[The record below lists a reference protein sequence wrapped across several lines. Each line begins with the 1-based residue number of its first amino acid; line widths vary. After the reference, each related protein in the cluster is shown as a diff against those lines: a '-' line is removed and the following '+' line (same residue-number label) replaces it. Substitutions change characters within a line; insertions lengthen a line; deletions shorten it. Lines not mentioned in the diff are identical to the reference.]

1 MATLVFGATGVHGG
15 AVAGALLDASEA
27 VTAFVRDPHSEH
39 ALTLER
45 RGARLAVGDLD
56 DAASV
61 TRALA
66 DVETA
71 YAVTTPF
78 AGGAEEEFRQGAQI
92 IASAA
97 QARLPW
103 LILASVASAAVADVP
118 HFRSKARIEQALG
131 QSALAW
137 TVVAPSY
144 FYENVLGSRDAIRA
158 GRLPLALP
166 TDTPLQQV
174 ALEDLGALVVAILA
188 RRDEHVGARVE
199 VAGDDPTP
207 AAMARAIGVR
217 HEQVPL
223 AKVAQHS
230 ADLAA
235 MYSFLARDGYAVD
248 IEALKRR
255 YPEVAWRSFAEWAG
269 GIDWQGGDAASSQ

>member
-15 AVAGALLDASEA
+15 AVAGALLDAGEA
-27 VTAFVRDPHSEH
+27 VTAFVRDPRSEH
-39 ALTLER
+39 ALALER

-66 DVETA
+66 GVETA

-92 IASAA
+92 IASAT

-118 HFRSKARIEQALG
+118 HFRSKARIERALG

-144 FYENVLGSRDAIRA
+144 FYENVLGSRDAIRE

-166 TDTPLQQV
+166 ADTPLQQV
-174 ALEDLGALVVAILA
+174 ALDDLGALVVAILA
-188 RRDEHVGARVE
+188 HRDEHIGARVE

-207 AAMARAIGVR
+207 AVMARAIGVR
-217 HEQVPL
+217 HEQVSL
-223 AKVAQHS
+223 TEVAQRN

-235 MYSFLARDGYAVD
+235 MYSFLAQDGYDVD

-255 YPEVAWRSFAEWAG
+255 YPEVGWRSFAAWAG
-269 GIDWQGGDAASSQ
+269 SIDWHDRDAAGA